1 MEPFERATD
10 TAVDIASL
18 RAREQTRSAR
28 YFGALR
34 MVVAVCTA
42 LSFGIFGRLFGVPH
56 LRGADAL
63 FAIYALAAV
72 GAFRVSGLDARWART
87 VGFAVPVLD
96 VPITAALVFVLRKG
110 PADLPALIFFNAAFL
125 VLLIAAS
132 SLWLSLR
139 LVLVTALAAAVA
151 ELIIQQGTYA
161 AGYVFAST
169 LMLFGTAAALGAFVV
184 QRNLSMAVATE
195 QHLKRRREA
204 ELVLSAARDAAEEAM
219 KAKSQFLANMSHEIR
234 TPMNG
239 VVGMTS
245 LLLDTP
251 LTGEQRELARV
262 ARSSATALLGILDSI
277 LDFSKAGSR
286 VDRVTCEPFAPRA
299 LLVECEALVSAEA
312 RRKGLA
318 LSVAVD
324 AGVPR
329 RLCGPAGRVRQVLL
343 NLVGNAVKFT
353 DEGSVT
359 LRAAMRDDDTL
370 RIEVEDTGIGIAPD
384 ARARLFTAFAQAD
397 ASMTRRHGGAGLGLA
412 ISRKLVESM
421 GGQIDFVS
429 DGARGTTFWFTAHVK
444 PVEGR
449 RAEVTPLAEPLTPVT
464 APSLKGRVLVVEDN
478 LVNQKIAARMLA
490 RLGLEVDVAN
500 NGVEALSAMTRPYDA
515 VLMDCQ
521 MPEMDGYEATAE
533 IRRREGDAR
542 HTPIIA
548 VTAHAT
554 PGDRERCL
562 AAGMD
567 AFLTKPVQPATLRS
581 ELLKY
586 LAP

>member
-1 MEPFERATD
+1 MDQIESATD
-10 TAVDIASL
+10 TAEDLASI
-18 RAREQTRSAR
+18 RAREQALSAR

-34 MVVAVCTA
+34 IVVAVCSTI
-42 LSFGIFGRLFGVPH
+42 SFAVFGRLFGATH

-63 FAIYALAAV
+63 FAAYALAAIGV
-72 GAFRVSGLDARWART
+72 FRVSSLSARWARA
-87 VGFAVPVLD
+87 VGLAVPVLD
-96 VPITAALVFVLRKG
+96 VPVTAALVFVLRG
-110 PADLPALIFFNAAFL
+110 SAADLPALIFFNAAFL

-132 SLWLSLR
+132 SLWLSPR
-139 LVLVTALAAAVA
+139 LVAVTALAAAVA
-151 ELIIQQGTYA
+151 ELVIQHSAFA
-161 AGYVFAST
+161 AGYILAST
-169 LMLFGTAAALGAFVV
+169 LMLFGTAAALSAFVV
-184 QRNLSMAVATE
+184 QRNLSLAAATE

-204 ELVLSAARDAAEEAM
+204 ELVLNAARDAAEEAV
-219 KAKSQFLANMSHEIR
+219 KAKSQFLTNMSHEIR

-286 VDRVTCEPFAPRA
+286 VDRVTCEPFSPRA
-299 LLVECEALVSAEA
+299 LLAECEALVSAEA
-312 RRKGLA
+312 KRKGIA
-318 LSVAVD
+318 LSVDVD
-324 AGVPR
+324 ASVPR
-329 RLCGPAGRVRQVLL
+329 RLCGASGRLRQVLL

-359 LRAAMRDDDTL
+359 LRASMRDDLL
-370 RIEVEDTGIGIAPD
+370 RVEVEDTGIGIAPD

-397 ASMTRRHGGAGLGLA
+397 SSMTRRHGGAGLGLA

-421 GGQIDFVS
+421 GGEIDFAS
-429 DGARGTTFWFTAHVK
+429 DGVRGTTFWFTAGVQRSA
-444 PVEGR
+444 PR
-449 RAEVTPLAEPLTPVT
+449 RAEATPHAETLSPGEAPRLA
-464 APSLKGRVLVVEDN
+464 GRVLVVEDN

-500 NGVEALSAMTRPYDA
+500 NGLEALSAMARPYDA

-533 IRRREGDAR
+533 IRRREGDSHR
-542 HTPIIA
+542 TPIIA

-567 AFLTKPVQPATLRS
+567 AFLTKPVQPATLRTA
-581 ELLKY
+581 LLKY